1 MAANGASEEYVGLYK
16 TAVEM
21 ADRIS
26 ARRAT
31 ANSFFLTIQTGLASF
46 VSIAQSRSQGVDRV
60 GVILT
65 AIVGV
70 TLSAVWWLLLRS
82 YRDLNAA
89 KYRVIQGMEA
99 KLEAAIFTD
108 EWEILK
114 QDPLR
119 AKKGPLKKWRGRY
132 AELGFAER
140 LVPVVF
146 AGVYVA
152 ASVRVVLR

>member
-1 MAANGASEEYVGLYK
+1 MAVSGASDEYLGLYK

-26 ARRAT
+26 ARRVT
-31 ANSFFLTIQTGLASF
+31 ANSFFLTIQTGLTSF
-46 VSIAQSRSQGVDRV
+46 VSIAQSRAQRADRV
-60 GVILT
+60 GIILT
-65 AIVGV
+65 AVVGV

-99 KLEAAIFTD
+99 KLEAAIFTE
-108 EWEILK
+108 EWDILK

-146 AGVYVA
+146 AGVHVA
-152 ASVRVVLR
+152 AAVRVSLR